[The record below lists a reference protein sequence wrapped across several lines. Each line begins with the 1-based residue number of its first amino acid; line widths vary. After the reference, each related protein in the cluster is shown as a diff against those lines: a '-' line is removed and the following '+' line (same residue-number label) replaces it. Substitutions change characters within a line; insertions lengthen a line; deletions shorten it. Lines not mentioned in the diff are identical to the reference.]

1 MEKNNKIWILFDSR
15 YRTDEDRAIC
25 YEVCKTLK
33 EAKDNADNYETGT
46 VIVEAETFGN
56 EIRNLKIIN

>member
-1 MEKNNKIWILFDSR
+1 MKHKIWMLFDGR
-15 YRTDEDRAIC
+15 YRTDEDKAVC

-33 EAKDNADNYETGT
+33 EARDYADDYGTDT
-46 VIVEAETFGN
+46 VIVEGETVGN